1 MIASAVRKTKA
12 SGSEPVAH
20 LASVTDTM
28 HALLVK
34 RADELVGCT
43 ENSPEEAELAALVD
57 VIDSYEAQRG
67 RTAKYQAVKAEGNN
81 GP

>member
-1 MIASAVRKTKA
+1 MIASAVKTKA
-12 SGSEPVAH
+12 SASEPVAH
-20 LASVTDTM
+20 LTGVTDAM

-57 VIDSYEAQRG
+57 VIESYEAQRWPHG
-67 RTAKYQAVKAEGNN
+67 KIPGGKG
-81 GP
+81 